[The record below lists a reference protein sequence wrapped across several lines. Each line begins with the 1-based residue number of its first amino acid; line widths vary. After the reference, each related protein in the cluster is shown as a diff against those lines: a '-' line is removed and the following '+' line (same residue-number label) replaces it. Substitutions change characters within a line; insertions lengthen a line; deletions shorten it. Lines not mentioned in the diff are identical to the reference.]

1 MTEIV
6 ARTEEAA
13 IEELLG
19 HNRKI
24 LTIRNEI
31 RSARRLRF
39 VFVLTWFLT
48 AAFVPAVVLVNIF
61 TWGHINLT
69 RVNIAFI
76 PVAAVLAITTF
87 VTFIAAFMSD
97 DGPDWD
103 SYFITD
109 KRLELEIAEER
120 KRLYAAK
127 MILTPTTSR
136 HVYREAVPQVINS
149 HRVGQKYYRRV
160 HNLFQSIIIIGSL
173 ASSTIA
179 GLADI
184 KGVQKW
190 ILVAVTFTV
199 GVASGF
205 TGYFKFR
212 ERGFYLQQTA
222 DAIDE
227 EISSLEL
234 RVGHYKKYED
244 ADEALGEFAERVE
257 SIRSEQRKREQ
268 QLDQPTENQ
277 QR

>member
-1 MTEIV
+1 
-6 ARTEEAA
+6 
-13 IEELLG
+13 
-19 HNRKI
+19 
-24 LTIRNEI
+24 
-31 RSARRLRF
+31 
-39 VFVLTWFLT
+39 
-48 AAFVPAVVLVNIF
+48 
-61 TWGHINLT
+61 
-69 RVNIAFI
+69 
-76 PVAAVLAITTF
+76 
-87 VTFIAAFMSD
+87 
-97 DGPDWD
+97 
-103 SYFITD
+103 
-109 KRLELEIAEER
+109 
-120 KRLYAAK
+120 